1 MLTGGRTP
9 IHFTRVRESNP
20 PRFCFLRNPARSIS
34 RPLLRSPQ
42 RVATVLSGSVRK
54 PPTGRAATVPMERP
68 ATAAYASRRR
78 RFSLPQS
85 REGKSRRRRRRTS
98 PVAHSR
104 VFGCVRHGDRSCRPA
119 AWRPAIAMAT
129 QRASARAAPGR
140 ALANHRAIGPGDPP
154 SLLVSDSG
162 RSCELK
168 QGRRSL
174 TRALVRSALIS

>member
-1 MLTGGRTP
+1 MPSQLWSPRPPSDRSVNPTANADAARTIALTALPATSKPPPKQPGRTQRFAMLTGGRTP

-34 RPLLRSPQ
+34 GPLLRSPQ

-85 REGKSRRRRRRTS
+85 RGTSGASRTADAGLAACAFAQEQ
-98 PVAHSR
+98 AH
-104 VFGCVRHGDRSCRPA
+104 RPG
-119 AWRPAIAMAT
+119 MADT
-129 QRASARAAPGR
+129 WFATRLGARG
-140 ALANHRAIGPGDPP
+140 LGQD
-154 SLLVSDSG
+154 SD
-162 RSCELK
+162 
-168 QGRRSL
+168 
-174 TRALVRSALIS
+174 A